1 MESQR
6 GKLNG
11 ADEAIMK
18 FMAVVCCL
26 VWPGLTVAVELD
38 LFVTDYG
45 EEPSSEQR
53 PLGDRPLRYVAP
65 QQVTIKT
72 PAGELVTYDGPLRV
86 TVDHR
91 SGADPRE
98 ARIFASIGEH
108 EPFGLLLRPKATLQE
123 VFITSRDLI
132 GGAGQIPKENVVVC
146 SVESSGEMGRKILMR
161 LGRKWDMPAH
171 STEHF
176 WCTVKVPDGA
186 KPGLYK
192 GKVVVTAKDDE
203 VGSIG
208 IVLEVLPIRLEDPP
222 FALGFNYSNPKNQAA
237 LEVHLADMRQHG
249 MTCVSPLYNFHLPI
263 HDANTSELG
272 NFIESYKKAGF
283 PGPVYFATPMDLQL
297 SSLAGY
303 GDETSKR
310 WQQKYI
316 QVMRHLHAEVLKH
329 NIAVL
334 MSIGDE
340 LTNKGIEGVEIAG
353 RLARFVWEELPEIAT
368 TSDMNG
374 YMEVMA
380 MAPYLNVATFNNGWD
395 GMDNHNKGR
404 HLINRE
410 FILEVQEKTGAI
422 PWFVNAGTGRFPFG
436 FFFWK
441 MVKYGVK
448 GKVEWY
454 YNLDNRSGSVVR
466 TEGATV
472 WPTLE
477 YERSREGIDD
487 LKYLCMLEKLIAR
500 ANSLG
505 KASAERQKAEA
516 LLKKIA
522 DGIAD
527 DWTAY
532 THGGERFPA
541 DGMAV
546 MSPER
551 TANMGELNAIRRAVA
566 DHIVMLQ
573 EALN

>member
-1 MESQR
+1 MESRQ
-6 GKLNG
+6 GNLNRANG
-11 ADEAIMK
+11 AIMK
-18 FMAVVCCL
+18 CIAVVCCL
-26 VWPGLTVAVELD
+26 VWPCLVSAVELD

-45 EEPSSEQR
+45 EEPSSEQK
-53 PLGDRPLRYVAP
+53 PLSDRPLIYTAAR
-65 QQVTIKT
+65 QVTVKT
-72 PAGELVTYDGPLRV
+72 ADGELVSHDAPLRV
-86 TVDHR
+86 TVDR
-91 SGADPRE
+91 RGGADPRE
-98 ARIFASIGEH
+98 AGIFASIGEY
-108 EPFGLLLRPKATLQE
+108 EPFSLLLRPKATMEE
-123 VFITSRDLI
+123 VFITSSDLT
-132 GGAGQIPKENVVVC
+132 GDAGRIPKANVVVC

-176 WCTVKVPDGA
+176 WCAVKVPDDA
-186 KPGLYK
+186 RPGLYK
-192 GKVVVTAKDDE
+192 GKVTVTAKNQE
-203 VGSIG
+203 VGSIS
-208 IVLEVLPIRLEDPP
+208 ILLEVLPIRLENPP

-237 LEVHLADMRQHG
+237 LEAHLADMREHG
-249 MTCVSPLYNFHLPI
+249 MTCVAPLYNFHLPV
-263 HDANTSELG
+263 HDANTAELG
-272 NFIESYKKAGF
+272 NFIECYKRAGF
-283 PGPVYFATPMDLQL
+283 PSPLYFATPMDLQL

-329 NIAVL
+329 NIPVL

-340 LTNKGIEGVEIAG
+340 LTNKGIEGVRIAG
-353 RLARFVWEELPEIAT
+353 RLARFVWEELPEIAA

-395 GMDNHNKGR
+395 GIDNHNKGR

-410 FILEVQEKTGAI
+410 FILELQEKTGAI
-422 PWFVNAGTGRFPFG
+422 PWFVNAGVGRFPFG

-441 MVKYGVK
+441 MTKHGVK

-466 TEGATV
+466 TEGATI
-472 WPTLE
+472 WPTLD

-487 LKYLCMLEKLIAR
+487 LRYLCMLEKLIAR
-500 ANSLG
+500 AKSLG
-505 KASAERQKAEA
+505 KAAAEREEAEA
-516 LLKKIA
+516 LLKRIA
-522 DGIAD
+522 DGVAD

-546 MSPER
+546 MSPDKA
-551 TANMGELNAIRRAVA
+551 ANMSELDAIRRVVA
-566 DHIVMLQ
+566 DRIVLLQ
-573 EALN
+573 QVLK

>member
-1 MESQR
+1 
-6 GKLNG
+6 
-11 ADEAIMK
+11 MK
-18 FMAVVCCL
+18 CMAVVCCL
-26 VWPGLTVAVELD
+26 VWPCLASAVELD

-45 EEPSSEQR
+45 EEPSSEQK
-53 PLGDRPLRYVAP
+53 PLADRPLRYAAA

-72 PAGELVTYDGPLRV
+72 ADGELVSHDVPLRV
-86 TVDHR
+86 TVDR
-91 SGADPRE
+91 RGGADPRE
-98 ARIFASIGEH
+98 ARIFASIGEY
-108 EPFGLLLRPKATLQE
+108 EPFTLLLRPKATLEE
-123 VFITSRDLI
+123 VFITSSDLTSD
-132 GGAGQIPKENVVVC
+132 AGQIPKENIVVC

-161 LGRKWDMPAH
+161 LGRKWNMPTH

-176 WCTVKVPDGA
+176 WCTVKVPDDA
-186 KPGLYK
+186 KPGFYR
-192 GKVVVTAKDDE
+192 GKVVVTAKNEE
-203 VGSIG
+203 VGFIG
-208 IVLEVLPIRLEDPP
+208 ILLEVLPIKLEDPP

-237 LEVHLADMRQHG
+237 LEAHLADMRQHG
-249 MTCVSPLYNFHLPI
+249 MTCVAPLYNFHLPI
-263 HDANTSELG
+263 HDVNTAELG
-272 NFIESYKKAGF
+272 NFIECYKRVGF
-283 PGPVYFATPMDLQL
+283 PAPLYFATPMDLQL

-316 QVMRHLHAEVLKH
+316 QVMRRLHAEVLKH

-340 LTNKGIEGVEIAG
+340 LTNKGIEGVEIAR

-395 GMDNHNKGR
+395 GIDNHNKGR
-404 HLINRE
+404 HLINRQ

-436 FFFWK
+436 FFLWK
-441 MVKYGVK
+441 MAKYGVK

-454 YNLDNRSGSVVR
+454 YNLDNRSGSIVR
-466 TEGATV
+466 TQGTTI

-477 YERSREGIDD
+477 YEQSREGIDD

-500 ANSLG
+500 AKSLG

-522 DGIAD
+522 AGIAD

-546 MSPER
+546 MSPDKA
-551 TANMGELNAIRRAVA
+551 ANMSELDAIRRAVA
-566 DHIVMLQ
+566 DQIVLLQ
-573 EALN
+573 EVLK